1 MEKIIKV
8 TYNRFI
14 VESNS
19 FIEKERKYYTN
30 MDTLEEAIEAVR
42 IEMQKR
48 IEGTSDEI
56 VSIVESSI

>member
-19 FIEKERKYYTN
+19 FVEKERKYYTN
-30 MDTLEEAIEAVR
+30 TDTLEEAIEAVR

-48 IEGTSDEI
+48 LEGTSDEI
-56 VSIVESSI
+56 ISIVESNI